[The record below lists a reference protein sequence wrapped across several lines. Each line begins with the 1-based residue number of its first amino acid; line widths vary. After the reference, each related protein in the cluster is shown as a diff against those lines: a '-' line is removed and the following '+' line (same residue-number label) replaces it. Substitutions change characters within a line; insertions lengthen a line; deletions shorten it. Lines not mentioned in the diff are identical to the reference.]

1 MQVNL
6 KVTAGPYKGRIFS
19 FAQHDSFLIG
29 RNPEAHLCLPDDRY
43 FSRNHCLLEM
53 NPPHSFLRDLN
64 STNGTFVN
72 GQRVKTAYL
81 NNGDRI
87 QCGETILVVEVT
99 TEALSETT
107 HDASL
112 PHRPVLV
119 MVECV
124 NCGRR
129 EQAQATAPD
138 EHLTFLCEDCR
149 IELKRSPQAIPGY
162 DMVKLLG
169 RGGMGTVMLGRVQQT
184 GRPVAIKTLLP
195 EFAVSDKAM
204 RRFMREIDVAS
215 ALKHKNIVEFI
226 DRGTHNGVVYL
237 VTEFVDGADAS
248 KLAEDQGGRLK
259 YEDGISIISQALD
272 ALSFAHERGYIHR
285 DFKDQNILVAGQSPN
300 LTAKLTDFGLA
311 KSFSQS
317 GMSGVTMA
325 GEMAGTLAYMPPEQL
340 RNFRDV
346 KPQSDIYG
354 VGMTAYSL
362 LTGCLAL
369 DLSRNSSVNDTIR
382 AIFEQPAVP
391 LRQRAPHIPQ
401 PVCDIIDRALAK
413 DPAQRCRSTWSS
425 AAGSPSTRPTRVPR
439 RRWSRRSRVSSG
451 ASAACRA
458 TCGPSC

>member
-19 FAQHDSFLIG
+19 FTQHDSFLIG
-29 RNPEAHLCLPDDRY
+29 RSPDAHLCLPNDRY

-53 NPPHSFLRDLN
+53 NPPHSHLRDLG
-64 STNGTFVN
+64 STNGTFLN
-72 GQRVKTAYL
+72 GRRVQEAYL

-99 TEALSETT
+99 TESHDLLSETT
-107 HDASL
+107 LDAGV
-112 PHRPVLV
+112 PKRPVLV

-129 EQAQATAPD
+129 EQAQASAPD

-162 DMVKLLG
+162 DTVRLLG
-169 RGGMGTVMLGRVQQT
+169 RGGMGCVMLGREQKT

-204 RRFMREIDVAS
+204 KRFMREIDVA
-215 ALKHKNIVEFI
+215 ATLKHKNIVEFI

-248 KLAEDQGGRLK
+248 KLAENNGGRLS
-259 YEDGISIISQALD
+259 YDDGISIISQALD
-272 ALSFAHERGYIHR
+272 ALSFAHAQGYIHR
-285 DFKDQNILVAGQSPN
+285 DFKDQNILVAGRSQN
-300 LTAKLTDFGLA
+300 LVAKLTDFGLA
-311 KSFSQS
+311 KSFSNS

-346 KPQSDIYG
+346 KPQSDIYA

-362 LTGCLAL
+362 LTGSLAL
-369 DLSRNSSVNDTIR
+369 DLSKGSGVNDTIR
-382 AIFEQPAVP
+382 AIFEQHAVP
-391 LRQRAPHIPQ
+391 LCQRASHIPRA
-401 PVCDIIDRALAK
+401 VCEIIDRALAK
-413 DPAQRCRSTWSS
+413 DPAQRWQS
-425 AAGSPSTRPTRVPR
+425 A
-439 RRWSRRSRVSSG
+439 G
-451 ASAACRA
+451 AMRNALIHAM
-458 TCGPSC
+458 

>member
-29 RNPEAHLCLPDDRY
+29 RNPEAHLCLPDDRF

-72 GQRVKTAYL
+72 GQRVKDAYL
-81 NNGDRI
+81 KNGDRV

-99 TEALSETT
+99 TVDLSETT

-112 PHRPVLV
+112 PKRPVLV
-119 MVECV
+119 MVECL

-129 EQAQATAPD
+129 EQAQASTPD

-149 IELKRSPQAIPGY
+149 IELKRSPQSIPGY
-162 DMVKLLG
+162 DTVKLLG
-169 RGGMGTVMLGRVQQT
+169 RGGMGTVMLSREQST
-184 GRPVAIKTLLP
+184 GRAVAIKTLLP

-204 RRFMREIDVAS
+204 RRFMREIDVAA

-237 VTEFVDGADAS
+237 VTEFVEGADAQ
-248 KLAEDQGGRLK
+248 KLAEMQGGRLR
-259 YEDGISIISQALD
+259 YEDGMSIIAQALD

-285 DFKDQNILVAGQSPN
+285 DFKDQNILVSGQSPN
-300 LTAKLTDFGLA
+300 LLAKLTDFGLA
-311 KSFSQS
+311 KSFTHS

-346 KPQSDIYG
+346 KPQSDIYA

-362 LTGCLAL
+362 LTGGLAL
-369 DLSRNSSVNDTIR
+369 DLSKNSSVNDTIR
-382 AIFEQPAVP
+382 AIFEQVAVP
-391 LRQRAPHIPQ
+391 LRQRAPHIP
-401 PVCDIIDRALAK
+401 PSVCEIIDRALAK
-413 DPAQRCRSTWSS
+413 NPAQRWQT
-425 AAGSPSTRPTRVPR
+425 AGAMRNALLHSI
-439 RRWSRRSRVSSG
+439 
-451 ASAACRA
+451 
-458 TCGPSC
+458 

>member
-6 KVTAGPYKGRIFS
+6 KVISGPYKGRIFS
-19 FAQHDSFLIG
+19 FAQHDTFLIG

-72 GQRVKTAYL
+72 GRRVKDASL
-81 NNGDRI
+81 KNGDQI

-99 TEALSETT
+99 TIDLSETT
-107 HDASL
+107 QDALL
-112 PHRPVLV
+112 PKRPVLV
-119 MVECV
+119 LVECL

-129 EQAQATAPD
+129 EQAQASAPD

-162 DMVKLLG
+162 DTVRLLG
-169 RGGMGTVMLGRVQQT
+169 RGGMGTVMLGREQRT
-184 GRPVAIKTLLP
+184 GRAVAIKTLLP

-204 RRFMREIDVAS
+204 RRFMREIDVAA

-237 VTEFVDGADAS
+237 VTEFVEGADAS
-248 KLAEDQGGRLK
+248 KLAELQGGRLQ
-259 YEDGISIISQALD
+259 YEDGLSIIAQALD
-272 ALSFAHERGYIHR
+272 ALSFAHASGYIHR

-300 LTAKLTDFGLA
+300 LVAKLTDFGLA
-311 KSFSQS
+311 KSFTHS

-346 KPQSDIYG
+346 KPQSDIYA

-362 LTGCLAL
+362 LTGGLAL
-369 DLSRNSSVNDTIR
+369 DLSKNSSVNDTIR
-382 AIFEQPAVP
+382 AIFEQPPVP
-391 LRQRAPHIPQ
+391 LRQRASHIPQ
-401 PVCDIIDRALAK
+401 PVCEIIDRALAK
-413 DPAQRCRSTWSS
+413 DPAQRWQS
-425 AAGSPSTRPTRVPR
+425 
-439 RRWSRRSRVSSG
+439 
-451 ASAACRA
+451 ASAMRTALLH
-458 TCGPSC
+458 SI

>member
-19 FAQHDSFLIG
+19 FTQHDTFLIG
-29 RNPEAHLCLPDDRY
+29 RNPDAHLCFPDDRY

-64 STNGTFVN
+64 STNGTFLN
-72 GQRVKTAYL
+72 GQRVKNAYL

-99 TEALSETT
+99 TEDLSETT

-112 PHRPVLV
+112 PKRPVLV
-119 MVECV
+119 MVECL

-129 EQAQATAPD
+129 EQAQASAPD

-162 DMVKLLG
+162 DTVKLLG
-169 RGGMGTVMLGRVQQT
+169 RGGMGSVMLGREQRT
-184 GRPVAIKTLLP
+184 GRAVAIKTLLP
-195 EFAVSDKAM
+195 EFAISDKALK
-204 RRFMREIDVAS
+204 RFMREIDVAA

-237 VTEFVDGADAS
+237 VTEYVDGADAC
-248 KLAEDQGGRLK
+248 KLAEANGGCLS
-259 YEDGISIISQALD
+259 YEDGFSIIAQALD
-272 ALSFAHERGYIHR
+272 ALSYAHAQGYIHR
-285 DFKDQNILVAGQSPN
+285 DFKEQNILVSGRSPN
-300 LTAKLTDFGLA
+300 LVAKLTDFGLA
-311 KSFSQS
+311 KSFTHS

-346 KPQSDIYG
+346 KPQSDIYA

-362 LTGCLAL
+362 LSGSLAL
-369 DLSRNSSVNDTIR
+369 NLNSKSNVNDTIR
-382 AIFEQPAVP
+382 AIFEQQAVP
-391 LRQRAPHIPQ
+391 LRQRAPHIP
-401 PVCDIIDRALAK
+401 PVVCDIIDRALAK
-413 DPAQRCRSTWSS
+413 DPAHRWQTAGAMRNALQH
-425 AAGSPSTRPTRVPR
+425 AASNPVLSHP
-439 RRWSRRSRVSSG
+439 
-451 ASAACRA
+451 
-458 TCGPSC
+458 

>member
-19 FAQHDSFLIG
+19 FTQHDSFLIG
-29 RNPEAHLCLPDDRY
+29 RSPDAHLCLPNDRF

-53 NPPHSFLRDLN
+53 NPPHSYLRDLG
-64 STNGTFVN
+64 STNGTFLN
-72 GQRVKTAYL
+72 GHRVQDAFL

-87 QCGETILVVEVT
+87 QCGETILMVEVT
-99 TEALSETT
+99 AESKDISETT
-107 HDASL
+107 QDSGVPA
-112 PHRPVLV
+112 RPVLV

-129 EQAQATAPD
+129 EQAQASSPD

-149 IELKRSPQAIPGY
+149 IELKRSPQSIPGY
-162 DMVKLLG
+162 DTVKLLG
-169 RGGMGTVMLGRVQQT
+169 RGGMGCVMLAREQRT
-184 GRPVAIKTLLP
+184 GRAVAIKTLLP

-215 ALKHKNIVEFI
+215 TLKHKHIVEFI

-237 VTEFVDGADAS
+237 VSEFVEGSDAQ
-248 KLAEDQGGRLK
+248 KLAEEQGGKLS
-259 YEDGISIISQALD
+259 YEDGISVISQSLD
-272 ALSFAHERGYIHR
+272 ALAFAHEQGYIHR
-285 DFKDQNILVAGQSPN
+285 DFKDQNILVSGRSPN
-300 LTAKLTDFGLA
+300 LIAKLTDFGLA
-311 KSFSQS
+311 KSFTHS

-346 KPQSDIYG
+346 KPQSDIYA

-362 LTGCLAL
+362 LTGSLAL
-369 DLSRNSSVNDTIR
+369 DLSKSGNVNETIR
-382 AIFEQPAVP
+382 AIFEQAAVP

-401 PVCDIIDRALAK
+401 AVCEIIDRALAK
-413 DPAQRCRSTWSS
+413 DPAQRWQS
-425 AAGSPSTRPTRVPR
+425 A
-439 RRWSRRSRVSSG
+439 G
-451 ASAACRA
+451 AMRTALLHSI
-458 TCGPSC
+458 

>member
-29 RNPEAHLCLPDDRY
+29 RNPEAHLCLPDDRF

-53 NPPHSFLRDLN
+53 NPRHSFLRDLN

-72 GQRVKTAYL
+72 GQRVKDAYL
-81 NNGDRI
+81 KNGDRV

-99 TEALSETT
+99 TVDLSETT
-107 HDASL
+107 HDATL
-112 PHRPVLV
+112 PARPVLV
-119 MVECV
+119 MVECL

-129 EQAQATAPD
+129 EQAQASTPD
-138 EHLTFLCEDCR
+138 ERLTFLCEDCR
-149 IELKRSPQAIPGY
+149 IELKRSPQPIPGY
-162 DMVKLLG
+162 DTVKLLG
-169 RGGMGTVMLGRVQQT
+169 RGGMGCVMLGREQTT
-184 GRPVAIKTLLP
+184 GRAVAIKTLLP

-204 RRFMREIDVAS
+204 KRFMREIDVAA

-237 VTEFVDGADAS
+237 VTEFVEGADAQ
-248 KLAEDQGGRLK
+248 KLAEDQGGSLS
-259 YEDGISIISQALD
+259 YEDGITIISQSLD
-272 ALSFAHERGYIHR
+272 ALSFAHAQGYIHR

-311 KSFSQS
+311 KSFTQS
-317 GMSGVTMA
+317 GLSGVTMA

-346 KPQSDIYG
+346 KPQSDIYA

-369 DLSRNSSVNDTIR
+369 DLSKNSSVNDTIR
-382 AIFEQPAVP
+382 AIFEQPTVP
-391 LRQRAPHIPQ
+391 LKQRAANIPP
-401 PVCDIIDRALAK
+401 PVCEIIDRALAK
-413 DPAQRCRSTWSS
+413 DPAQRWQT
-425 AAGSPSTRPTRVPR
+425 AGAMRTALQH
-439 RRWSRRSRVSSG
+439 
-451 ASAACRA
+451 ASA
-458 TCGPSC
+458 